1 MRVDDK
7 PSGSTSKLSRAQ
19 ENKESVQRSNSIT
32 ILDTIKKANSSEI
45 FLKCDDLVGLILQI
59 FSDHKYMDYQKIYLT
74 ILVNHVLPVKQ
85 YQTNMSSG
93 HWKEL
98 LDSCIGLYK
107 NPHPNIDKILILRAI
122 CGIVQHGCTQ
132 SHLALR
138 LKGILQFLVEVL
150 NDAKSDPRN
159 LSDDTFKLVNAVC
172 QQVGPESRM
181 ALCEFGEI
189 VMRSAIDLNGSCAKY
204 DWMLLVVRAHHP
216 GSVTQ
221 NHNAAYACNWDTWNN
236 ILRAIYCMVINN
248 LALEFVTDSFIQLA
262 CEVSWQLKDDST
274 SIDSDISINESIFLP
289 QPPKRRRTVIGVQ
302 GMIDVL
308 ITTPLNESK
317 YSVQI
322 LSTLITEYSECVKES
337 NFLPLLEF
345 LNTSLNACTDTDV
358 MFQLWQLGIVMV
370 EFEKKLSTDLIKNTE
385 IQAIWLKI
393 WNTTLRSVSKKENDD
408 QVHKLLQSLLV
419 NKKVIDTN
427 DLLNLYL
434 KDTVTWSKSSIHSLL
449 VFCQHNILQLSAEPP
464 VHENNLML
472 HNDVPVKVRLLQWVL
487 AIPQSKWNVEF
498 PIEDVCELLVGLT
511 LKSWHNVIEVNVSNV
526 SQSRLGMNNES
537 LSNHFLPR
545 KSARD
550 SLTSME
556 RVHLLTAFE
565 SNLCDETNINSF
577 PQSKALRNNV
587 LYVKTNCDIL
597 VNDLVTKNTLISES
611 KFVNILI
618 LQTAVVAKVFSNFCQ
633 LNIAQESMK
642 VSFGIIIKNSLQE
655 ISLSIEEMIK
665 SKRKLRGKSLI
676 DILAALYVL
685 YNTPYHTD
693 IIDILRSS
701 TESNMLKNILSLT
714 DIERLRNM
722 NDESKMDDCNTSIGY
737 IQNMNDLS
745 ERHRLIRKSDEFQKT
760 DSLSEANIIRMK
772 ACTVCAS
779 FCCMVN
785 SDGMTQRQENLQVTL
800 LQSDNYDLTQI
811 YDLKMAL
818 QVLKS
823 LTSCQSASLSGKMIQ
838 SSLKLLQQLCIIWH
852 KDNEA
857 ATSILKILSKLLFHM
872 SSTGTVVQRQNSL
885 RILHKFHDFLQNK
898 NNYGPSTYVTFIHC
912 LEMIAKI
919 DTTFE
924 WAKWHTNADRPVV
937 EDILMYIQSPF
948 HVVRLQAIKCL
959 QILFA
964 SCDVN
969 LEWLKGFFCNLK
981 TVVDSLFVVQG
992 ELKAKV
998 KEDERTNR
1006 VASALHMMGI
1016 VISSSAIF
1024 RSEALLT
1031 TFRLTVDK
1039 TVNSNITQKM
1049 LASISATLQMKES
1062 SSLVE
1067 KHLNYLLTHWLENG
1081 CSLKKFPLHLAHCS
1095 SDHEFYQKHMDI
1107 IVPIVTQKCS
1117 LKEAYNLCNQF
1128 GMAFNKVVENCFPRL
1143 IAWLLPC
1150 ISADPVTPSAS
1161 ISVLDIRRATDVFN
1175 QFYNNENEFRTVQ
1188 KMSVLLENNLKS
1200 VILDMI
1206 KRLHDEDHFMEFLT
1220 VSIKFSS
1227 NDPPHFKHED
1237 IMRSFRY
1244 LDENMMRPGHS
1255 LLHLLATE
1263 KQHVIEAVLLDLKCS
1278 IYNVNTI
1285 EDKSKAL
1292 HHYMYF
1298 SMMLV
1303 QQIDRNYFDQI
1314 SAYIIRDICY
1324 TLINLTQEN
1333 LRCIRQ
1339 ASCGYL
1345 YHVLK
1350 YILPTRH
1357 TEIEPILRS
1366 IVTSMIP
1373 IVKTNETRHA
1383 SNILTFLI
1391 VEQNH
1396 LLGEAIGRL
1405 DSFPMDE
1412 VFQVLRDIH
1421 FKLKYKSWQK
1431 HSLENEIR
1439 HFLNTRSENTGDY
1452 SIAELENLLEQL
1464 ETRKIELKEIYQ
1476 SLGSVQRFSEDCA
1489 VSILHQLICALV
1501 KLTSSSDPDIS
1512 LRAAKCLGELGP
1524 AHLSTMILQPESDHK
1539 ELLADPMLACTYRM
1553 LVLLSSFLIHTDV
1566 LLLTATS
1573 EALYKIMASYWGEKI
1588 CVEKSFNNLKLQF
1601 EVTKELLR
1609 IEYIRPF
1616 VAKPSQVKE
1625 IYTIDQINFI
1635 NCIDQDQKL
1644 WFSKSK
1650 RSHNDWISDIT
1661 CEILNCF
1668 SNSYLK
1674 HLIPVCRANVFFCEK
1689 ILPWIIH
1696 LILHIEKELCTGI
1709 CDYINRF
1716 FDLHFMNTNE
1726 SKNKSS
1732 PSDMHYNICLNQQSV
1747 QCMLNVVDYVRSQSV
1762 DNYQFPLNYLH
1773 VAKAA
1778 QYCSAYFTSVLYAE
1792 LWCEKLLK
1800 ECPVIDYSTPIDY
1813 ISDIESENGNV
1824 LQEILREACIKIG
1837 DPDAIYG
1844 CGRSYFQNASAKI
1857 EHYVQLRKWNKVL
1870 LAYDIEVSL
1879 GNKKATK
1886 GLLDALQHS
1895 GLQYLLGAFVKTI
1908 DRSDEEIDS
1917 NCRYECAWRLSDWSI
1932 STSQQMINLQQENCI
1947 SLQASGNNNYPLF
1960 HYRALKSFHELDTD
1974 GLKTSIN
1981 NGRVS
1986 IINTLRNISLESCK
2000 TIYPALSQL
2009 QMLRE
2014 IEEIYFAKINDYSLM
2029 IEKWRTQDSMGVNDF
2044 EYIEPILSQRIVLL
2058 QSNEKSKNEVIKN
2071 ALVDTYFRLNQLSK
2085 KHGYF
2090 QTSARVLGSLAKQV
2104 ELSAEVKTNLEY
2116 EEAVLA
2122 WMSGDQEL
2130 GRHLLHNLL
2139 LNETLSL
2146 SMQAQAFAQYGNWM
2160 AETKSENPQ
2169 RVIDKYYLTSL
2180 KYSEQIKN
2188 PTERDKKNVL
2198 DTQAALAQFA
2208 DVQYQR
2214 ILSYMK
2220 SPQFESFKE
2229 CVAYSEMTAETLS
2242 KHPKDVDERRAA
2254 NFNKIQTSNDMAEL
2268 ENIEKEKNMYLL
2280 FALKYYILTLQQG
2293 EDHNL
2298 LVFRLVSLWLDN
2310 THNKESSDLLE
2321 AYLNKLQSYK
2331 FVLLVPQLAPH
2342 MTNSGDVFSNQIY
2355 DLLRRCAIEHPHH
2368 TLPVL
2373 LALMNSHKDHEFQK
2387 GKKRQKISPE
2397 PRVLAAQKLIENL
2410 MSTNIN
2416 PIIQEMQKLAHS
2428 LIMLANLETAKSNSQ
2443 KFPVP
2448 NHSHSVQQIEKF
2460 KYTLIPTLSID
2471 IKPNK
2476 IYDRIVS
2483 IEKYANEFELVGGI
2497 NAPKK
2502 ITCLGTDGIRR
2513 NQLVKGRDDLRQD
2526 AVMQQVFTVM
2536 NMLLKTSKEANKRR
2550 LNVRTYKVVPL
2561 TRRCGILEWCNNTL
2575 PLSAILEGSPGYLG
2589 LHKKYYP
2596 NDYTTRQCR
2605 MKMEA
2610 VFKKSNQEKLRVYI
2624 DCCKHLH
2631 PVFHYFF
2638 LESFSSPETWFE
2650 RRLAYVH
2657 SVATTSMIGYI
2668 LGLGDRHVN
2677 NILMDKLT
2685 AEVIHIDFG
2694 IAFEQGKVLPTPETV
2709 PFRLTRDIE
2718 AAMGVSGVEGV
2729 LRRSCEE
2736 TIIVLRHHKEI
2747 IITLL
2752 QVLLYDP
2759 LFSWAITPAKA
2770 YSLQKG
2776 EQEGSSE
2783 QPKAAGEINK
2793 LAERALLRLE
2803 QKLQGTEEG
2812 SASSVVGQVERL
2824 IQEAHDPT
2832 NLSRLYHGWQ
2842 PYL

>member
-1 MRVDDK
+1 MPRYEQAFRDVCSLAGSSRVSDRKKCIVKLTELYDSAEAIEELDTNSKTQNGTATTWTAIMYSVHKVLLHEAERSTRVDDK
-7 PSGSTSKLSRAQ
+7 LSGSTSKSSRAR
-19 ENKESVQRSNSIT
+19 ENRESVHRNNSIT
-32 ILDTIKKANSSEI
+32 MLDTVKKANSSEI
-45 FLKCDDLVGLILQI
+45 FLKCGDLVGLILQI

-74 ILVNHVLPVKQ
+74 ILVNHLLPVKQ
-85 YQTNMSSG
+85 YQTNMSSD

-107 NPHPNIDKILILRAI
+107 NPYPNIDKILILRAI

-138 LKGILQFLVEVL
+138 LKGILQFLVQVI

-159 LSDDTFKLVNAVC
+159 LSDDTFVLVNAVC
-172 QQVGPESRM
+172 QRIGPESRM

-189 VMRSAIDLNGSCAKY
+189 VMRSAIDLNDNCAKY

-248 LALEFVTDSFIQLA
+248 LSLEFVSISFIQLA
-262 CEVSWQLKDDST
+262 CEVSRQLKDDST
-274 SIDSDISINESIFLP
+274 SIDNDIAINESSFLL
-289 QPPKRRRTVIGVQ
+289 QPPKRRRTVIGIQ

-322 LSTLITEYSECVKES
+322 LNTLITEYSECVKEN

-345 LNTSLNACTDTDV
+345 LNASLNTCTDTDV
-358 MFQLWQLGIVMV
+358 MYQLWQLGRVMV

-419 NKKVIDTN
+419 NKKVIDGN

-434 KDTVTWSKSSIHSLL
+434 KDTVTWSKFSIHSLL
-449 VFCQHNILQLSAEPP
+449 VFCQHNISQISAEPP

-472 HNDVPVKVRLLQWVL
+472 HNDVPLKVRLLRWVL

-498 PIEDVCELLVGLT
+498 PIEDVCELL
-511 LKSWHNVIEVNVSNV
+511 
-526 SQSRLGMNNES
+526 
-537 LSNHFLPR
+537 
-545 KSARD
+545 
-550 SLTSME
+550 
-556 RVHLLTAFE
+556 
-565 SNLCDETNINSF
+565 
-577 PQSKALRNNV
+577 
-587 LYVKTNCDIL
+587 
-597 VNDLVTKNTLISES
+597 
-611 KFVNILI
+611 
-618 LQTAVVAKVFSNFCQ
+618 TAVVAKVFSNFCQ

-642 VSFGIIIKNSLQE
+642 VSFGTIIKNSLQE

-676 DILAALYVL
+676 HVLEALYVL
-685 YNTPYHTD
+685 YNTPYHIA
-693 IIDILRSS
+693 IIDIIRSS

-714 DIERLRNM
+714 DVERLRKIS
-722 NDESKMDDCNTSIGY
+722 DESEMDNCNTSIGY

-745 ERHRLIRKSDEFQKT
+745 ERHRLMRKSDEFQKT
-760 DSLSEANIIRMK
+760 DSLSEANTIRMK

-785 SDGMTQRQENLQVTL
+785 SDGMTRRQENLQITL
-800 LQSDNYDLTQI
+800 LQSDNYDLTEI
-811 YDLKMAL
+811 YDFKMAL
-818 QVLKS
+818 QVLES
-823 LTSCQSASLSGKMIQ
+823 LMSGQSVSLSGNVIQ
-838 SSLKLLQQLCIIWH
+838 SLLKLLQQLCIIWH

-857 ATSILKILSKLLFHM
+857 VISILKILSKLLFRM
-872 SSTGTVVQRQNSL
+872 RSTGSDVQRQNLL
-885 RILHKFHDFLQNK
+885 RILHKFHQLLQSE

-912 LEMIAKI
+912 LEIIAKI
-919 DTTFE
+919 DTTFD
-924 WAKWHTNADRPVV
+924 WAKWHTDTDTPVV

-948 HVVRLQAIKCL
+948 HVVRLQAVKCL
-959 QILFA
+959 QLVFA
-964 SCDVN
+964 SSDVN
-969 LEWLKGFFCNLK
+969 LEWLKEFFYKLK
-981 TVVDSLFVVQG
+981 TVINTLFIVQG
-992 ELKAKV
+992 ELKEKV

-1006 VASALHMMGI
+1006 VASALHIMGI

-1039 TVNSNITQKM
+1039 NINSKITQKM
-1049 LASISATLQMKES
+1049 LDSISSTLKMKDS
-1062 SSLVE
+1062 STLVE
-1067 KHLNYLLTHWLENG
+1067 KNLNYLLTHWLENG
-1081 CSLKKFPLHLAHCS
+1081 CSLEKFPVHLAHCS
-1095 SDHEFYQKHMDI
+1095 SDQEFYQKHMN
-1107 IVPIVTQKCS
+1107 IVVPTVIQKCS
-1117 LKEAYNLCNQF
+1117 LKEAHNLCNQF
-1128 GMAFNKVVENCFPRL
+1128 GMPFNKVVEDCFPRL

-1150 ISADPVTPSAS
+1150 ISADPHTPSAG
-1161 ISVLDIRRATDVFN
+1161 ISVLDIQRATGVFN
-1175 QFYNNENEFRTVQ
+1175 QFYKNENEFQTVQ
-1188 KMSVLLENNLKS
+1188 RMSTLIEKNLKS

-1206 KRLHDEDHFMEFLT
+1206 ERLHDEEHFMEFLT

-1237 IMRSFRY
+1237 ITRSFMY
-1244 LDENMMRPGHS
+1244 LDEHMMGAGHS
-1255 LLHLLATE
+1255 LLYLLATE
-1263 KQHVIEAVLLDLKCS
+1263 KQHVLQAVLLDLKCS
-1278 IYNVNTI
+1278 IYNVNSI

-1298 SMMLV
+1298 SIMLL
-1303 QQIDRNYFDQI
+1303 QQIDRHYFDQM

-1333 LRCIRQ
+1333 LRCITQ
-1339 ASCGYL
+1339 ASCSYL
-1345 YHVLK
+1345 YHLLK
-1350 YILPTRH
+1350 YILPKRH
-1357 TEIEPILRS
+1357 TDIESILRS

-1373 IVKTNETRHA
+1373 IVKTNEARHA
-1383 SNILTFLI
+1383 SEILTFLI

-1421 FKLKYKSWQK
+1421 LKLKYKSKQK
-1431 HSLENEIR
+1431 QSLENEIR
-1439 HFLNTRSENTGDY
+1439 HFLNTRSENTEDY

-1464 ETRKIELKEIYQ
+1464 QTRKIELKEIYQ
-1476 SLGSVQRFSEDCA
+1476 SLGSVQKFSEDCA

-1512 LRAAKCLGELGP
+1512 LGAAKCLGELGP
-1524 AHLSTMILQPESDHK
+1524 ADLSTMILQPESDHK
-1539 ELLADPMLACTYRM
+1539 ELVANPMFACTYRI

-1573 EALYKIMASYWGEKI
+1573 EALYKIMASYWGAQI
-1588 CVEKSFNNLKLQF
+1588 FVEKSTKVQF
-1601 EVTKELLR
+1601 GATKESLR

-1616 VAKPSQVKE
+1616 ITSLSQAKQ
-1625 IYTIDQINFI
+1625 IYTIDQRNFI
-1635 NCIDQDQKL
+1635 KCIDQDQKL
-1644 WFSKSK
+1644 WFSNSY
-1650 RSHNDWISDIT
+1650 RSHSDWIADIT

-1668 SNSYLK
+1668 SDSYLK
-1674 HLIPVCRANVFFCEK
+1674 HLIPVCRANVLFCEK

-1696 LILHIEKELCTGI
+1696 LILYIEKKLCTGI

-1716 FDLHFMNTNE
+1716 FDLHFTNTDE
-1726 SKNKSS
+1726 LKKKSS
-1732 PSDMHYNICLNQQSV
+1732 PRDMHYNICLNQQSV
-1747 QCMLNVVDYVRSQSV
+1747 RCMLNVVDYIRSQSA

-1773 VAKAA
+1773 IAKAA

-1800 ECPVIDYSTPIDY
+1800 ECPVIDYSMPIDY
-1813 ISDIESENGNV
+1813 ICEIETENGKV

-1844 CGRSYFQNASAKI
+1844 CGRSYFQNVSAKI
-1857 EHYVQLRKWNKVL
+1857 EHYVQLRQWNKVL

-1895 GLQYLLGAFVKTI
+1895 GLQYLLGAFVKTV
-1908 DRSDEEIDS
+1908 DRSEEDLDG

-1932 STSQQMINLQQENCI
+1932 STSQQMINLRQENCT
-1947 SLQASGNNNYPLF
+1947 SLQASVNNNYPLF
-1960 HYRALKSFHELDTD
+1960 HYHALKSFHELDTD
-1974 GLKTSIN
+1974 GLKTAIN
-1981 NGRVS
+1981 CGRVC
-1986 IINTLRNISLESCK
+1986 IINSLRNISLESCK

-2014 IEEIYFAKINDYSLM
+2014 IEEIYFAKLDDYSSM
-2029 IEKWRTQDSMGVNDF
+2029 IEKWNTQDSMGVNDF

-2058 QSNEKSKNEVIKN
+2058 QSNEKGKNQVVKN

-2085 KHGYF
+2085 KHGYS
-2090 QTSARVLGSLAKQV
+2090 QTSARALGSLAKQV
-2104 ELSAEVKTNLEY
+2104 ELSAEVKTNLQY

-2139 LNETLSL
+2139 VNETLSL
-2146 SMQAQAFAQYGNWM
+2146 SMQAQAFTQYGNWM

-2180 KYSEQIKN
+2180 KYSEKIKN
-2188 PTERDKKNVL
+2188 PTERDKKNLL

-2242 KHPKDVDERRAA
+2242 THSKDVDERRAA
-2254 NFNKIQTSNDMAEL
+2254 NLNKNQTSNDMAEL

-2280 FALKYYILTLQQG
+2280 LALKYYILTLQQG

-2310 THNKESSDLLE
+2310 THHKESSDLLQ

-2342 MTNSGDVFSNQIY
+2342 MTNSGDAFSNQIY

-2397 PRVLAAQKLIENL
+2397 PRVLTAQKLIENL

-2416 PIIQEMQKLAHS
+2416 PIIQEMHKLAHS
-2428 LIMLANLETAKSNSQ
+2428 LIMLANLETPRSNSQ
-2443 KFPVP
+2443 KLPVP
-2448 NHSHSVQQIEKF
+2448 NVSHSVQQIKNF
-2460 KYTLIPTLSID
+2460 KHTLIPTLSID

-2476 IYDRIVS
+2476 IYNRIVS

-2502 ITCLGTDGIRR
+2502 ITCLGTDGVTR

-2561 TRRCGILEWCNNTL
+2561 TRRCGVLEWCNNTL
-2575 PLSAILEGSPGYLG
+2575 PLSVILEGSVGYLG

-2677 NILMDKLT
+2677 NILVDKLT

-2736 TIIVLRHHKEI
+2736 TIIVLRNHKEI

-2783 QPKAAGEINK
+2783 GQEAAGEINK

-2812 SASSVVGQVERL
+2812 SASSVAGQVERL

-2832 NLSRLYHGWQ
+2832 NLSRLYYGWQ